1 MKKIVRTIFLLLCI
15 GILTAC
21 QSEYADTEGTA
32 IELYYLNKEETK
44 VLREEYTVEAE
55 TVAAQV
61 EELIGALSEP
71 PDNLANKAP
80 ISGNVRLL
88 NYRIEESQLSLTF
101 DEYYKELPFTTEVL
115 TRAALVRS
123 FTQLEGIEYVVMQVR
138 EETLTDALGVPVG
151 VMSADTFIDN
161 AGEEINAYEEVNLRL
176 YFADESGTRL
186 IEAIRPY
193 MYNTNISLEKLVLE
207 QLIAGPNNDEL
218 HPTINPD
225 TKVVSATVRDG
236 ICYVNLDETFLTQIY
251 NVTAEVTV
259 YSIVNSLIELPNI
272 NKVQILI
279 NGETDISYRENI
291 YFTTLFERNLDLVGT
306 PPAQQ

>member
-1 MKKIVRTIFLLLCI
+1 MKKISRIILLLLCI

-21 QSEYADTEGTA
+21 QSEYTDTEGTT

-55 TVAAQV
+55 TVEAQV
-61 EELIGALSEP
+61 EELIGVLSETP
-71 PDNLANKAP
+71 ENLANKAP

-88 NYRIEESQLSLTF
+88 DYRIEESQLSLTF
-101 DEYYKELPFTTEVL
+101 DEYYKELTFTTEVL

-207 QLIAGPNNDEL
+207 QLIAGPNNEEL
-218 HPTINPD
+218 YPTINPD

-236 ICYVNLDETFLTQIY
+236 ICYVNLDETFLTQVY

-279 NGETDISYRENI
+279 NGETDISYRENV

-306 PPAQQ
+306 PPAKQ

>member
-1 MKKIVRTIFLLLCI
+1 MKRTVRTIFLLLCI

-44 VLREEYTVEAE
+44 VLREEYMVEAE
-55 TVAAQV
+55 TVEAQV

>member
-55 TVAAQV
+55 TVEAQV

-236 ICYVNLDETFLTQIY
+236 ICYVNLDETFLTQTGPMY
-251 NVTAEVTV
+251 
-259 YSIVNSLIELPNI
+259 LIGN
-272 NKVQILI
+272 
-279 NGETDISYRENI
+279 
-291 YFTTLFERNLDLVGT
+291 
-306 PPAQQ
+306 

>member
-55 TVAAQV
+55 MVEAQV

>member
-55 TVAAQV
+55 TVEAQV

>member
-1 MKKIVRTIFLLLCI
+1 MKKISRIILLLLCI

-21 QSEYADTEGTA
+21 QSEYADTEGTT

-55 TVAAQV
+55 TVEAQV
-61 EELIGALSEP
+61 EELIGVLSETP
-71 PDNLANKAP
+71 ENLANKAP

-88 NYRIEESQLSLTF
+88 DYRIEESQLSLTF
-101 DEYYKELPFTTEVL
+101 DEYYKELTFTTEVL

-207 QLIAGPNNDEL
+207 QLIAGPNNEEL
-218 HPTINPD
+218 YPTINPD

-236 ICYVNLDETFLTQIY
+236 ICYVNLDETFLTQVY

-279 NGETDISYRENI
+279 NGETDISYRENV

-306 PPAQQ
+306 PPAKQ

>member
-55 TVAAQV
+55 MVEAQV

-236 ICYVNLDETFLTQIY
+236 ICYVNLDETFLIQIY

>member
-1 MKKIVRTIFLLLCI
+1 MKKIIGTIFLLLCI

-55 TVAAQV
+55 TVEAQV

>member
-55 TVAAQV
+55 MVEAQV

-193 MYNTNISLEKLVLE
+193 MYDTNISLEKLVLE